1 MLVGLL
7 HTSCPLKHVSYAKD
21 GDCTILV
28 GILFSYCFSIGTRFP
43 EPCFNLVY
51 ILARNLFKP
60 VLQVREECLDVGSNF
75 CAICFFEDDTNEKVD

>member
-21 GDCTILV
+21 EDCTILV
-28 GILFSYCFSIGTRFP
+28 GSLFSYCFSTGTRFP
-43 EPCFNLVY
+43 EPCFNLLC

-60 VLQVREECLDVGSNF
+60 VLQVREECLTFGRTFARSV
-75 CAICFFEDDTNEKVD
+75 FF